1 MPRRHRRTAGVLCVL
16 ALVVWADL
24 AQAQWVMLARRAVGR
39 VEQMSQKAADGK
51 STYDTATVIVEVPT
65 DKVFAVVQRQVRAAP
80 GITVTNEDP
89 VARRI
94 EFTNG
99 PQFAGV
105 QVINLGDNL
114 TQLLVSSAHSAA
126 PDAPTPTIVQHILA
140 ACREMNV
147 ECSRG
152 S

>member
-1 MPRRHRRTAGVLCVL
+1 MPRRHRRTAGVLCAL
-16 ALVVWADL
+16 ALVVWAEV

-51 STYDTATVIVEVPT
+51 TTYDTATVIVEVPT

-80 GITVTNEDP
+80 GIKVTNEAP

-105 QVINLGDNL
+105 QAISLGDNL

-126 PDAPTPTIVQHILA
+126 PDAPTPTIVQHIIA

>member
-1 MPRRHRRTAGVLCVL
+1 
-16 ALVVWADL
+16 VWADI

-51 STYDTATVIVEVPT
+51 TTYDTAAVIVEVPAA
-65 DKVFAVVQRQVRAAP
+65 KVYATVQRSVRAAA

-89 VARRI
+89 VAKRI

-99 PQFAGV
+99 TQVAGI
-105 QVINLGDNL
+105 QAIDLGDNL
-114 TQLLVSSAHSAA
+114 TQLLVSSAHVAG
-126 PDAPTPTIVQHILA
+126 PNAPTLSIVQHIMA
-140 ACREMNV
+140 ACKEMNV

-152 S
+152 T